1 MTPPPHSPGGSAGFD
16 STGGFAGRVRFFL
29 PGPVWVREAVRQ
41 AMAHEAIGHR
51 GKAFADLY
59 GRILPRLAR
68 VFRTDGFVFT
78 ATSAATG
85 LWEAA
90 LTNLQPERVLAV
102 VSGAFSERWAACA
115 RDLGLTVD
123 VLEAPWGTAVDPAQV
138 RSALAKARYEAV
150 TVVHSETSTG
160 TLNDLQSIAGAV
172 REASDAFV
180 LADVV
185 TSLAGSPVEAQA
197 WGLDFALSGS
207 QKALALP
214 PGLAVA
220 YASERY
226 RKRAR
231 ERSRAHYLR
240 LSETEAFSEKNQTPY
255 TPSTPHLFALD
266 VQLDHILAETLEGR
280 WARHEALRERV
291 RAWAG
296 ERGYGYAPPESAR
309 SWTVSCLKPPP
320 GVSAEALVAKVKE
333 RGFTIGGGY
342 GKWKSTTFRIGHM
355 GDVDLAS
362 LEALLAALDASA
374 EDSQT
379 PSGALRGPTDEGG
392 EVAPGRSPMKALP
405 SSG

>member
-1 MTPPPHSPGGSAGFD
+1 MSAPFDPTGGSPGK
-16 STGGFAGRVRFFL
+16 VRFFL
-29 PGPVWVREAVRQ
+29 PGPVWVREGVRQ

-90 LTNLQPERVLAV
+90 LTNVSPERVLAV
-102 VSGAFSERWAACA
+102 VSGAFSERWAGCA
-115 RDLGLTVD
+115 RDLGLAVD
-123 VLEAPWGTAVDPAQV
+123 VLEAPWGTPVDPADL
-138 RSALAKARYEAV
+138 RRALAKARYDAV

-160 TLNDLQSIAGAV
+160 TLNDLEALARAV
-172 REASDAFV
+172 REGSDALL

-185 TSLAGSPVEAQA
+185 TSLAGSPVEADG

-220 YASERY
+220 SASERY
-226 RKRAR
+226 RRRAR

-280 WARHEALRERV
+280 WARHAALRGRV
-291 RAWAG
+291 AAWASA
-296 ERGYGYAPPESAR
+296 RGYAFAPPEGAR

-320 GVSAEALVAKVKE
+320 GVSAETLVAKAKE

-342 GKWKSTTFRIGHM
+342 GKWKSSTFRIGHM

-362 LEALLAALDASA
+362 LDALLAVLDACAA
-374 EDSQT
+374 E
-379 PSGALRGPTDEGG
+379 A
-392 EVAPGRSPMKALP
+392 A
-405 SSG
+405 

>member
-1 MTPPPHSPGGSAGFD
+1 MTAPFD
-16 STGGFAGRVRFFL
+16 STGGFPGQVRFFL
-29 PGPVWVREAVRQ
+29 PGPVWVRAAVRQ

-59 GRILPRLAR
+59 GRILPRLAK

-90 LTNLQPERVLAV
+90 LANLAPERVLAIA
-102 VSGAFSERWAACA
+102 SGAFSERWAACA
-115 RDLGLTVD
+115 RDLGLSVD
-123 VLEAPWGTAVDPAQV
+123 VLEAPWGTPVDPAEV
-138 RSALAKARYEAV
+138 RRAVSKARYAAV

-160 TLNDLQSIAGAV
+160 TLNDLAGIARAV
-172 REASDAFV
+172 REGSDAFV

-185 TSLAGSPVEAQA
+185 TSLAGSPVETDA
-197 WGLDFALSGS
+197 WGVDFALSGS

-220 YASERY
+220 FASERY
-226 RKRAR
+226 RRRAH

-240 LSETEAFSEKNQTPY
+240 ISETEAFAEKNQTPY

-266 VQLDHILAETLEGR
+266 TQLEHILAETLEGR
-280 WARHEALRERV
+280 WARHEAMRGRV
-291 RAWAG
+291 QSWASD
-296 ERGYGYAPPESAR
+296 RGYDFASPEAAR
-309 SWTVSCLKPPP
+309 SWTVSCLKPPA
-320 GVSAEALVAKVKE
+320 GVSSEALVAKAKE

-362 LEALLAALDASA
+362 LDALLAVLDACAA
-374 EDSQT
+374 E
-379 PSGALRGPTDEGG
+379 A
-392 EVAPGRSPMKALP
+392 AA
-405 SSG
+405 

>member
-1 MTPPPHSPGGSAGFD
+1 MTTPLNSPGGSAGFD
-16 STGGFAGRVRFFL
+16 STGGYAGRVRFFL

-51 GKAFADLY
+51 GKAFAELY
-59 GRILPRLAR
+59 GRILPRLAK
-68 VFRTDGFVFT
+68 VFRTEGFVFT
-78 ATSAATG
+78 ATAAATG

-90 LTNLQPERVLAV
+90 LANLAPERVLAV

-115 RDLGLTVD
+115 RDLGLAVD
-123 VLEAPWGTAVDPAQV
+123 VLEAPWATPVDPADV
-138 RSALAKARYEAV
+138 RRALAKARYDAV

-160 TLNDLQSIAGAV
+160 TLNDLAGIARAV
-172 REASDAFV
+172 REGSDAFV

-185 TSLAGSPVEAQA
+185 TSLAGSPVEPDA

-220 YASERY
+220 CASERY
-226 RKRAR
+226 RRRAR

-240 LSETEAFSEKNQTPY
+240 LSETEAFAEKNQTPY

-266 VQLDHILAETLEGR
+266 VQLGHILAETLEGR
-280 WARHEALRERV
+280 WARHEALRGRV
-291 RAWAG
+291 GAWASA
-296 ERGYGYAPPESAR
+296 RGYGFSAPESAR

-342 GKWKSTTFRIGHM
+342 GKWKSSTFRIGHM
-355 GDVDLAS
+355 GDVDVAS
-362 LEALLAALDASA
+362 LEKLLDALDEAA
-374 EDSQT
+374 T
-379 PSGALRGPTDEGG
+379 
-392 EVAPGRSPMKALP
+392 
-405 SSG
+405 